1 MDYST
6 STRQD
11 LLPLW
16 NKPVP
21 RAALQPEAKGSRAGS
36 VRGGIPSSP
45 VLAEP
50 ASADVAL
57 ALAEEENAV
66 PADAQEEALVAD
78 SRASLTPAQM
88 VERKLVSL
96 LKSNPLPVS
105 HLKTGARSLRSR

>member
-6 STRQD
+6 STGHD
-11 LLPLW
+11 LLRRW
-16 NKPVP
+16 DRPVP
-21 RAALQPEAKGSRAGS
+21 LSSLLPEPGESRAFS
-36 VRGGIPSSP
+36 VLGGIPSSA

-50 ASADVAL
+50 ASEDGAVAL
-57 ALAEEENAV
+57 APDENTELAET
-66 PADAQEEALVAD
+66 QEEALVAD